1 MLSSKCHNCSGKG
14 KIHYHE
20 NKICKKC
27 GGSGKRGGKT
37 CSNCKGAGIFMSR
50 KSKTCP
56 VCYGSGKGKK
66 SAPKKPPRGRKPPR
80 KSFSILG

>member
-1 MLSSKCHNCSGKG
+1 MSSKCHTCAGKG

-27 GGSGKRGGKT
+27 SGSGKRGGKT

-50 KSKTCP
+50 KSKICN

-66 SAPKKPPRGRKPPR
+66 AAPKKPPGRRKSPR
-80 KSFSILG
+80 KGFSILG